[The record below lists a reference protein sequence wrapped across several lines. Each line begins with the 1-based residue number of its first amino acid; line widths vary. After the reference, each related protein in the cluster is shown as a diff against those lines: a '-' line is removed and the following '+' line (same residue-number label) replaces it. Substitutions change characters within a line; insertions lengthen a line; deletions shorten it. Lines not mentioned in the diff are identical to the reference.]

1 MLVFQKVLLCL
12 LVTLVL
18 RFTLLSY
25 YRRLFHMVYWAG
37 RRIVAVFPTK
47 KCSSVPKAYSGL
59 CQTRKMGCYAKIV
72 NRLLPLTILA
82 EHSIL
87 DDWQGFKYV
96 SVFVLYLIKVA
107 WARGLFSAVSNM
119 YDKHFLRKKINL

>member
-37 RRIVAVFPTK
+37 RRIVAVFPSK
-47 KCSSVPKAYSGL
+47 KCSAVLKAYSGL

-72 NRLLPLTILA
+72 NRFLPLTILA
-82 EHSIL
+82 GHFIL
-87 DDWQGFKYV
+87 DDWQDFKYV

-107 WARGLFSAVSNM
+107 
-119 YDKHFLRKKINL
+119 